1 MEHAKFAKLSQL
13 FIVAI
18 AVIIISSCDGRRTSS
33 NQEWID
39 SDSIAS
45 AKMDSLEALLDS
57 TMPRGADELFNDFFF
72 NFASNK
78 RLQKERMTLDKSHWT
93 YNSFF
98 MEQGFYTPIF
108 DNEYQLI
115 LQNDTN
121 VTKAIVEKIFLKL
134 NSIKQ
139 YTFHQIKGYWML
151 TDIDTMKID
160 ESPNGDFLHFYCKFA
175 NDNKFQLQSLNN
187 PVKFIG
193 PDPDND
199 FDNLEGE
206 ILPDTWSAFCPNLP
220 KDYLY
225 NIIYDD
231 KNLSDSNKKMFVING
246 IANGLE
252 IRMSF
257 ERDKNKHWKLIKFE
271 Q

>member
-1 MEHAKFAKLSQL
+1 MEHARFAKLSHTL
-13 FIVAI
+13 IMV
-18 AVIIISSCDGRRTSS
+18 VITITIISCNGSRTDS
-33 NQEWID
+33 NQQWID
-39 SDSIAS
+39 SDSIAR

-78 RLQKERMTLDKSHWT
+78 RLQKERMTLDNSRWT
-93 YNSFF
+93 YNTFF

-108 DNEYQLI
+108 DNEYQLV

-151 TDIDTMKID
+151 TDIDTMKIS
-160 ESPNGDFLHFYCKFA
+160 ESPNGDFLHFYYKFA
-175 NDNKFQLQSLNN
+175 NDSKFQIQSLND

-206 ILPDTWSAFCPNLP
+206 IQPETWSAFCPNLP

-231 KNLSDSNKKMFVING
+231 KNGSDSNKKIFVING

-252 IRMSF
+252 IRLSF
-257 ERDKNKHWKLIKFE
+257 ERDIKKHWKLTKFE